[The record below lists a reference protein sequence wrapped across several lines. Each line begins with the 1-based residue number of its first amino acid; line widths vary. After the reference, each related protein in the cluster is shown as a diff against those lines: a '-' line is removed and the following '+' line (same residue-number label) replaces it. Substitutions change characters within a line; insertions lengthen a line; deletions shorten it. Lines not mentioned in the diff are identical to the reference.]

1 MVEKINMNNRII
13 VLDTTL
19 RDGEQAPGYSMNI
32 EEKVKLAC
40 QLEALGVDV
49 IEAGFAISSQLDAD
63 SIKAIAKSVKNVTV
77 ASLARCVKKD
87 IDVAYDAIK
96 DAVKPRL
103 HVFLATSDLHLEY
116 KLKIDRETAIAR
128 VIENVKYARSLCSD
142 VEFSCEDATRSDFD
156 FMARVVEAAISSGAT
171 TINLPDTVGFSTP
184 EDITAMVN
192 YMNEH
197 VSNMDQ
203 AIISMHCHN
212 DLGLALANTMAGLK
226 CGARQV
232 ECTLCGI
239 GERAGNAALE
249 ELAMLLYTRG
259 DQFPYK
265 TNIITQEI
273 TKSAKLLANI
283 TGVKCNPSKA
293 IVGANAFA
301 HESGIHQ
308 HGILANRQTYE
319 IMSPESIGLITSNMV
334 LGKHSGQHAF
344 SKKLVDLGYVLSE
357 DEVAKYFKD
366 FKDLCNKKKTI
377 SERDIVALIE
387 ATEDVVSTW
396 TLDSFVV
403 NSGNKMVATAS
414 ITLVKDNKKHHEVA
428 SATGPVYAAVRCVE
442 KIVKHQFT
450 LDDYQ
455 LEAVT
460 EDRDALGEATIV
472 ASDAHGSYR
481 GRGISTDVIEASIL
495 ACLSAVNKMLGSES
509 YSIHETATITN
520 IDLLE
525 NN

>member
-1 MVEKINMNNRII
+1 MDRVI

-63 SIKAIAKSVKNVTV
+63 SIKAIAASVKNVTV
-77 ASLARCVKKD
+77 SSLARCVKKD
-87 IDVAYDAIK
+87 IDVAYDSVK

-116 KLKIDRETAIAR
+116 KLKIDRETAIQR
-128 VIENVKYARSLCSD
+128 VIENVKYAASLCSD
-142 VEFSCEDATRSDFD
+142 IEFSCEDATRSDLEY
-156 FMARVVEAAISSGAT
+156 MAKVVEAAIDAGAT

-184 EDITAMVN
+184 EDIITMVN
-192 YMNEH
+192 YMKEH
-197 VSNMDQ
+197 VSNLDK
-203 AIISMHCHN
+203 AVISMHNHN
-212 DLGLALANTMAGLK
+212 DLGLALANTMAGLS

-249 ELAMLLYTRG
+249 EFAMLLYTRG
-259 DQFPYK
+259 DKYPYK
-265 TNIITQEI
+265 TNIVTQEI
-273 TKSAKLLANI
+273 TKSAKLLTNI

-308 HGILANRQTYE
+308 HGIMAHKETYE
-319 IMSPESIGLITSNMV
+319 IMTPESIGLITSNMV

-357 DEVAKYFKD
+357 AEVTKYFKE

-377 SERDIVALIE
+377 LEKDIVALIE
-387 ATEDVVSTW
+387 AKEDVNSTW

-414 ITLVKDNKKHHEVA
+414 ITLIKDNKKYHEVA
-428 SATGPVYAAVRCVE
+428 SASGPVYAAVRCVE
-442 KIVKHQFT
+442 KIVRHQFS

-460 EDRDALGEATIV
+460 EDRDALGEATIL
-472 ASDAHGSYR
+472 ASDANGSYR

-495 ACLSAVNKMLGSES
+495 ACLSAVNKMFDSDM

-520 IDLLE
+520 IDLL
-525 NN
+525 NNN